1 MPIKSASP
9 LFSTTNGCDMGDPME
24 KIRYVSVHGGH
35 SGEFC
40 DHAKDDLEDIIE
52 QYIKMEFAWVG
63 ITEHV
68 PPPTDAQRYPDE
80 IEKGTTAAFIQER
93 FARYMAHCRH
103 LQAKYKKKLTL
114 FVGFE
119 TETWNGCLPYIQEL
133 VQQFR
138 PDYIVGSV
146 HHVDDICIDYSSEL
160 YHGAA
165 RAVGGIDA
173 LYCRYFD
180 QQHEMLLTL
189 KPAVAG
195 HFDLI
200 RIFDTAYEERLKRPE
215 IWQRITR
222 NLACIKTLDTALD
235 FNLRALKKGAVEP
248 YVSKAILHQA
258 AHMGIRI
265 IPGDDSHG
273 VADIGKYMDVAM
285 EQLKMAGITTPNW
298 LPPRLYN
305 SGENAP

>member
-1 MPIKSASP
+1 
-9 LFSTTNGCDMGDPME
+9 ME

-35 SGEFC
+35 SAEFC
-40 DHAKDDLEDIIE
+40 NHAQDTLEKII
-52 QYIKMEFAWVG
+52 QKYIELDFAWVG

-80 IEKGTTAAFIQER
+80 IEKGSTAAFLQKR
-93 FARYMAHCRH
+93 FARYMAHCRD
-103 LQAKYKKKLTL
+103 LQAKYRDKLTL

-119 TETWNGCLPYIQEL
+119 TEAWNGCLPYIQGL

-146 HHVDDICIDYSSEL
+146 HHVNDIPIDYSPEL
-160 YHGAA
+160 YQKAS
-165 RAVGGIDA
+165 RAVGGTDT

-180 QQHEMLLTL
+180 LQHELLLKL

-200 RIFDTAYEERLKRPE
+200 RIFDTTYKERLKKPE
-215 IWQRITR
+215 IWQRIIR
-222 NLACIKTLDTALD
+222 NLASIKALDTALD
-235 FNLRALKKGAVEP
+235 FNLRALKKGAAEP
-248 YVSKAILHQA
+248 YVSRPILHQA
-258 AHMGIRI
+258 VQMGIRI

-273 VADIGKYMDVAM
+273 VTDIGNYMEVAM
-285 EQLKMAGITTPNW
+285 EKLKTAGISTDHW

-305 SGENAP
+305 CHGQTLF

>member
-1 MPIKSASP
+1 
-9 LFSTTNGCDMGDPME
+9 ME

-40 DHAKDDLEDIIE
+40 DHARDNLEDIIE
-52 QYIKMEFAWVG
+52 QYIEMDFAWVG

-80 IEKGTTAAFIQER
+80 IEKGISAAFLRER
-93 FARYMAHCRH
+93 FARYMGHCRH
-103 LQAKYKKKLTL
+103 LQAKYQKEITL

-119 TETWNGCLPYIQEL
+119 TESWQGCLPYIQS
-133 VQQFR
+133 VVKQFR

-146 HHVDDICIDYSSEL
+146 HHVDDHCIDYSQAL
-160 YHGAA
+160 YREAA
-165 RAVGGIDA
+165 GAVGGMDS

-180 QQHEMLLTL
+180 RQHEMLLAL
-189 KPAVAG
+189 EPAVAG

-200 RIFDTAYEERLKRPE
+200 RIFDADYERRLKKPE

-222 NLACIKTLDTALD
+222 NLACIKALDIALD
-235 FNLRALKKGAVEP
+235 FNLRALKKGAKEP
-248 YVSKAILHQA
+248 YVSRAILQQA
-258 AHMGIRI
+258 KKMGIVV

-273 VADIGKYMDVAM
+273 VADIGTYMKVGM
-285 EQLKMAGITTPNW
+285 EHLKTAGISAGPW
-298 LPPRLYN
+298 LPPRLYDGPKRPRWGADLKYN
-305 SGENAP
+305 KIPK

>member
-1 MPIKSASP
+1 MGKIK
-9 LFSTTNGCDMGDPME
+9 
-24 KIRYVSVHGGH
+24 YVSVHGGH

-40 DHAKDDLEDIIE
+40 DHAQDDLEDIIE
-52 QYIKMEFAWVG
+52 QYIEMDYAWVG

-80 IEKGTTAAFIQER
+80 IEKGITAAFLQER
-93 FARYMAHCRH
+93 FARYMIHCHH

-119 TETWNGCLPYIQEL
+119 TETWNGCLPYIQKL
-133 VQQFR
+133 IQQFR

-146 HHVDDICIDYSSEL
+146 HHVDDQCIDYSHEL
-160 YHGAA
+160 YYEVAG
-165 RAVGGIDA
+165 AVGGIDS

-200 RIFDTAYEERLKRPE
+200 RIFDTAYEERLKKPE
-215 IWQRITR
+215 IWKRITR

-248 YVSKAILHQA
+248 YVSKAILNQA
-258 AHMGIRI
+258 VHMGIRI

-285 EQLKMAGITTPNW
+285 EQLKMAGITTSNW

-305 SGENAP
+305 STL